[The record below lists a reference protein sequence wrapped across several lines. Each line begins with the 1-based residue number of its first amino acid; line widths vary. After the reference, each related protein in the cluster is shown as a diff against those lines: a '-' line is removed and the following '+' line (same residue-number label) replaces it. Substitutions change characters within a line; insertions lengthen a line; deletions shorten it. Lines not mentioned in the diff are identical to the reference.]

1 MIHVQ
6 AMTMAESSMLQTCG
20 HPRPHKREGPTA
32 RRGRGRVA
40 TVWSILLSAVIACN
54 PQTQETAVSQGISVI
69 PQPAFVQQEEGAF
82 TLDKNTTIYI
92 EAGDSAIL
100 RTVGFLNERLEKAAG
115 FTLPVVTDDP
125 LAHGN
130 EKGIFWLS
138 AGWKPESYT
147 LRAGQDRIVVEY
159 ADGAGAFYGLQTLLQ
174 LLPEAI
180 FADTPQ
186 RGVRWEV
193 PCCSIEDAP
202 RFAYRG
208 MHLDCCLHFFDI
220 PFLKRYID
228 LMALH
233 KVNRFHWHLT
243 EDQGWRLEIKQ
254 YPLLTEKG
262 QWRKETVIG
271 SLSSGIYDGTPHGG
285 YYTQEEVR
293 DLVRYAAERYVT
305 IIPEIEMPG
314 HALAAIACYPELSC
328 GLEDHYET
336 ATRWGIF
343 KQVFCPKEET
353 FTFLENV
360 MDEVFALFPSTLVHI
375 GGDECPK
382 TSWKQCPHCQA
393 LIRKEGL
400 KDEFELQS
408 WFIQRMEKYINAKGH
423 EIIGWDEILQG
434 GLAPNAKVMSWL
446 GEEGGIKAAQQHHEV
461 VMAPYP
467 KYYLDYWQ
475 ADPDSEPLAMGGP
488 TTLRTMYEY
497 NPVPEIL
504 TPEERKYVIGVEGC
518 VWTEYMPTPAR
529 VEYMAWPRMCAI
541 AESGWTT
548 REKDWDGFTR
558 RLETHLGRLDR
569 LGVGYCHA
577 FFNPF
582 IEFHKDTPA
591 DKVVTISVD
600 APDTEIRYTLDG
612 SEPTVASQLYEQPFV
627 INRQQ
632 VVTAAA
638 FRGGKQIGTTKH
650 KAF

>member
-1 MIHVQ
+1 MKRLIYIAAALILAACSQ
-6 AMTMAESSMLQTCG
+6 AA
-20 HPRPHKREGPTA
+20 PKDDA
-32 RRGRGRVA
+32 
-40 TVWSILLSAVIACN
+40 IA
-54 PQTQETAVSQGISVI
+54 II
-69 PQPAFVQQEEGAF
+69 PQPSFVQRNEGSF
-82 TLDKNTTIYI
+82 RITKSTPIFV
-92 EAGDSAIL
+92 EQGDAEVL

-115 FTLPVVTDDP
+115 FTLKVIEDDP
-125 LAHGN
+125 LMHAN
-130 EKGIFWLS
+130 ENGLFWLN
-138 AGWKPESYT
+138 AGLLDERYNIAVSPNRM
-147 LRAGQDRIVVEY
+147 LFEY
-159 ADGAGAFYGLQTLLQ
+159 GDGAGAFYALQTLLQ
-174 LLPEAI
+174 LLPEEI
-180 FADTPQ
+180 FSEK
-186 RGVRWEV
+186 RCNGVKWEV
-193 PCCSIEDAP
+193 PCCSIEDKP
-202 RFAYRG
+202 RFQWRG

-228 LMALH
+228 IMALH

-243 EDQGWRLEIKQ
+243 EDQGWRLEIKK

-271 SLSSGIYDGTPHGG
+271 SLSSGIYDGIPHGG
-285 YYTQEEVR
+285 FYTQEEVR
-293 DLVRYAAERYVT
+293 DLVQYAAERYVT

-336 ATRWGIF
+336 ATKWGIF
-343 KQVFCPKEET
+343 RQVFCPKDET
-353 FTFLENV
+353 FAFLEDV
-360 MDEVFALFPSTLVHI
+360 LDEVFELFPSKVIHI

-382 TSWKQCPHCQA
+382 ASWKQCPHCQA
-393 LIRKEGL
+393 LIKKLGL

-408 WFIQRMEKYINAKGH
+408 WFIQRIEKYVNSKGR

-446 GEEGGIKAAQQHHEV
+446 GEEGGIKAAKQHHEA

-497 NPVPEIL
+497 NPVPAALAQDEW
-504 TPEERKYVIGVEGC
+504 KYIIGVEGC

-541 AESGWTT
+541 AESGWSV
-548 REKDWDGFTR
+548 RDKDWDGFTR

-569 LGVGYCHA
+569 LGVGYCKA

-600 APDTEIRYTLDG
+600 APDAEIRYTLDG
-612 SEPTVASQLYEQPFV
+612 SEPGPDSRKYELPFV
-627 INRQQ
+627 INRNQT
-632 VVTAAA
+632 VSAAA
-638 FRGGKQIGTTKH
+638 FRNGKKLGETKTKH
-650 KAF
+650 F